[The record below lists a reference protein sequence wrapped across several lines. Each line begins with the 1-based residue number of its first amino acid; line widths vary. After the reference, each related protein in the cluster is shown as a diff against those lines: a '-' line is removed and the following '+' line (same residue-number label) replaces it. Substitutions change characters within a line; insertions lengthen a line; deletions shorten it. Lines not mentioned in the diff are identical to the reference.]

1 MKRRALIALIGGAAV
16 AWPRAARAQQSGPM
30 PLIGYL
36 SSQSQDYDGPRLA
49 ALRRSLSEAGY
60 VEGTN
65 VAIEYRW
72 TEGNYDPLAA
82 QAGEFVRH
90 RVAVIFA
97 GSLPAALA
105 AKAATST
112 IPIVFVMGADP
123 VKLGVVASLNRPG
136 GNVTGVSQF
145 YGALGAK
152 RLEFIRELV
161 PSLSVLA
168 VLSNPKNP
176 NAEDHLDDVRTAAQA
191 IGQQIDVLRAT
202 SESEID
208 AAFANLARRKDSAL
222 LVADDPL
229 FSVRRDQLV
238 ALAARHVVPASYYA
252 REFAV
257 AGGLMSYGSSSSD
270 NNHQAGLYGER
281 ILKGAK
287 PSELP
292 VLQPTKFELVINLKA
307 AKALGLQIP
316 DKLLALTD
324 EVIE

>member
-1 MKRRALIALIGGAAV
+1 MRRRDVIKLIAGSTV
-16 AWPRAARAQQSGPM
+16 ARPLTAHAQQSAVPVIGFVSATAPDRYIR
-30 PLIGYL
+30 PLVVAFRQGLNEIGF
-36 SSQSQDYDGPRLA
+36 
-49 ALRRSLSEAGY
+49 
-60 VEGTN
+60 VEGHN
-65 VAIEYRW
+65 VAIEFRW
-72 TEGNYDPLAA
+72 AEGHYDRLPAFAA
-82 QAGEFVRH
+82 ELITRQ
-90 RVAVIFA
+90 VAVIFA

-105 AKAATST
+105 AKEATSS

-176 NAEDHLDDVRTAAQA
+176 NAEDHLDEVQTAARA
-191 IGQQIDVLRAT
+191 VGQQIDVFRAS

-208 AAFANLARRKDSAL
+208 GVFANLARRKDGAL

-238 ALAARHVVPASYYA
+238 ALAARYAVPVSYYA

-270 NNHQAGLYGER
+270 NNHQAGLYVGR

-287 PSELP
+287 PADLP
-292 VLQPTKFELVINLKA
+292 VLQPTKFELVINVKT
-307 AKALGLQIP
+307 AKALGLTVPPTLIA
-316 DKLLALTD
+316 LAD